1 MKFFLSIIIF
11 IFSLNSWSMADEIQE
26 FEIDG
31 MSIGDSLL
39 KYKSLKEIEK
49 AAQNKI
55 MYPDSIYAVIV
66 FDANSTK
73 PYDYIEVTYDIMNK
87 EYIIEGLTGLV
98 NYPDE
103 YKKCKKNK
111 KKISDEFKLIFID
124 SEIYEN
130 EGSHYYFPDSTV
142 DQIDFY
148 PKSGGFIRVSCT
160 DWSLKLFNENQW
172 VDNLKVSL
180 GSIKFSEFLRP

>member
-1 MKFFLSIIIF
+1 
-11 IFSLNSWSMADEIQE
+11 MADEIQE

-98 NYPDE
+98 NYRL
-103 YKKCKKNK
+103 C
-111 KKISDEFKLIFID
+111 
-124 SEIYEN
+124 
-130 EGSHYYFPDSTV
+130 
-142 DQIDFY
+142 
-148 PKSGGFIRVSCT
+148 
-160 DWSLKLFNENQW
+160 
-172 VDNLKVSL
+172 
-180 GSIKFSEFLRP
+180 